1 LFFNF
6 KNMSLLG
13 LDPPPPSSSSS
24 LFERNGIDCF
34 LRGDFDGA
42 ITYFSDGLEESG
54 GDTRLRLLSNRSAAH
69 IARGTIKSFYAAL
82 EDAKE
87 LVSLAP
93 TSAKS
98 HYRLGLAL
106 RSRSK
111 FSQARLAFLKGVE
124 CAEAEENSER
134 SNELIE
140 DGNDRKDSTSEL
152 ESALASGY
160 IATSSHR
167 TRDSEAIMLL
177 KIAMVELERMSGF
190 EGGGD
195 HPDEE
200 LLGEEAGDMTRF
212 VELEDWL
219 LRRGSGNKAL
229 SETTS
234 STPSLPLHTR
244 SVSTGFSNFP
254 SPQPS
259 ISHFPY
265 LHMRRY
271 SENNRGVHL
280 RCDIP
285 AETELLAVGL
295 DYLITVEMGRS
306 CPPGRRLA
314 AAGIERDLSAS
325 KHCYLAIFVLWD
337 RKNPKSFFQPYYS
350 VLPDSYP
357 NMPIFWS
364 DDQLLWLRGS
374 FILQQIED
382 RRANIRSDY
391 ELITKAIGAEN
402 MTSIATF
409 DEFLWARM
417 VVASR
422 NFGIVVDGIRT
433 DALVPY
439 ADMLNHSRPRQT
451 RWQFDSRRKT
461 FLIISQQ
468 ALHAGSQVFD
478 SYGKKCNSR
487 FLLNYGFAVD
497 HNCDDDVGQDHNELR
512 LLIGLLPP
520 REDPWHARKQELL
533 GGMTLLQPPFPEL
546 EVNGVNSSSSKEV
559 GSDVKAKGDISLAGD
574 LEMGRAVISSRDDS
588 SFSYLGSATV
598 SNDQKKTTF
607 QSSTHPIPAPDLRSM
622 AALDMSH
629 SQTPARSVRISTF
642 AEYDG
647 TIEAFSFLRFVHA
660 KSFELLHLPRMEED
674 FDLARRPILP
684 LSCSNECAVLSHLR
698 LLCEKQLRAYPSS
711 IEEDE
716 ELLKSGRLSY
726 GSNRRNALV
735 LILGEKRVCSHYI
748 SLSKYIV
755 PIFEDSEKKP
765 TQELLSIALS
775 LYERLSKESEYPSDS
790 KSNTSKYIQSV
801 VIPLL
806 QKKSALDS
814 K

>member
-1 LFFNF
+1 
-6 KNMSLLG
+6 MSFLG
-13 LDPPPPSSSSS
+13 LEPSPSGDLLS
-24 LFERNGIDCF
+24 LSERSGIECF
-34 LRGDFDGA
+34 LSGDFEGA
-42 ITYFSDGLEESG
+42 VAHFSDGLEESKSNT
-54 GDTRLRLLSNRSAAH
+54 DTRLRLLSHRSAAH

-82 EDAKE
+82 EDARE
-87 LVSLAP
+87 LVALAP
-93 TSAKS
+93 SS
-98 HYRLGLAL
+98 PHSYYRLGIAL

-111 FSQARLAFLKGVE
+111 FSQSKLALLKGLE
-124 CAEAEENSER
+124 CAKARENSETVDDP
-134 SNELIE
+134 SLE
-140 DGNDRKDSTSEL
+140 DDNDRK
-152 ESALASGY
+152 ESSSDWKAARATGYAETLDHSGSNDAEAQTLLRVAL
-160 IATSSHR
+160 I
-167 TRDSEAIMLL
+167 
-177 KIAMVELERMSGF
+177 ELERMSGF
-190 EGGGD
+190 EGDGD

-200 LLGEEAGDMTRF
+200 LLGEEAGDMARF
-212 VELEDWL
+212 VELEEWL
-219 LRRGSGNKAL
+219 LRGGSGKKIAQE
-229 SETTS
+229 SAS
-234 STPSLPLHTR
+234 SSATILQPQLR
-244 SVSTGFSNFP
+244 VGGTGYSNFP

-259 ISHFPY
+259 ISHFPF

-280 RCDIP
+280 RCDVP

-295 DYLITVEMGRS
+295 DYLITVEMGRA

-314 AAGIERDLSAS
+314 SAGIERDLSAS
-325 KHCYLAIFVLWD
+325 KHCYLAVFLLWD

-364 DDQLLWLRGS
+364 SDQLSWLRGS
-374 FILQQIED
+374 FILQQIDD

-391 ELITKAIGAEN
+391 ELISKAIGAEN
-402 MTSIATF
+402 MASIATF
-409 DEFLWARM
+409 EDFLWARM

-497 HNCDDDVGQDHNELR
+497 HNCDDDVGQDHNEIR

-533 GGMTLLQPPFPEL
+533 GGMTLLQPPHAEFGAMVE
-546 EVNGVNSSSSKEV
+546 GFSSIKDG
-559 GSDVKAKGDISLAGD
+559 GSEAKAKGDISLAGD
-574 LEMGRAVISSRDDS
+574 LEMGRNFHALREDASLSQAGCVASADQAKLIRSTLEGEISSNPDS
-588 SFSYLGSATV
+588 
-598 SNDQKKTTF
+598 
-607 QSSTHPIPAPDLRSM
+607 RSL

-629 SQTPARSVRISTF
+629 TQTPARSVRISTF

-660 KSFELLHLPRMEED
+660 RSFELLHLPRMEED

-684 LSCSNECAVLSHLR
+684 LSCANEASVLSHLR
-698 LLCEKQLRAYPSS
+698 LLCEKLLLSYPNSM
-711 IEEDE
+711 EEDMDH
-716 ELLKSGRLSY
+716 LKSGRLPY

-735 LILGEKRVCSHYI
+735 LILGEKKVCSHYI
-748 SLSKYIV
+748 SLSKLVV
-755 PIFEDSEKKP
+755 PILEDSEKRA
-765 TQELLSIALS
+765 QELLPKAMALQAK
-775 LYERLSKESEYPSDS
+775 LSSEAEFPSDS
-790 KSNTSKYIQSV
+790 KSNISKYIQSV
-801 VIPLL
+801 VVPLL
-806 QKKSALDS
+806 QKKAASEN

>member
-1 LFFNF
+1 
-6 KNMSLLG
+6 MSLLG
-13 LDPPPPSSSSS
+13 LEPSPPDVS
-24 LFERNGIDCF
+24 LSERNGIDCF

-42 ITYFSDGLEESG
+42 VVFFSDSLDESKSNF
-54 GDTRLRLLSNRSAAH
+54 DTRLRLLSHRSAAH

-82 EDAKE
+82 EDARE
-87 LVSLAP
+87 LVELAP
-93 TSAKS
+93 SS
-98 HYRLGLAL
+98 PYSYYRLGIAL

-111 FSQARLAFLKGVE
+111 FSQSKLALLKGLD
-124 CAEAEENSER
+124 CAKAREKSDKAELSFD
-134 SNELIE
+134 
-140 DGNDRKDSTSEL
+140 DGNDGKESSSDL
-152 ESALASGY
+152 EAARLSGY
-160 IATSSHR
+160 AGSLDHDFSIKDADAQT
-167 TRDSEAIMLL
+167 LL
-177 KIAMVELERMSGF
+177 NVALVELERMSGF
-190 EGGGD
+190 EGDGD

-200 LLGEEAGDMTRF
+200 LLGEEAGDMARF
-212 VELEDWL
+212 IDLEDWL
-219 LRRGSGNKAL
+219 LRGGKKN
-229 SETTS
+229 SEE
-234 STPSLPLHTR
+234 TPQAASAQPQVR
-244 SVSTGFSNFP
+244 VGVTGFSSFQ

-259 ISHFPY
+259 ISRFPF

-295 DYLITVEMGRS
+295 DYLITVEMGRA

-314 AAGIERDLSAS
+314 SAGIERDLSAS
-325 KHCYLAIFVLWD
+325 KHCYLAVFLLWD

-364 DDQLLWLRGS
+364 SDQLSWLRGS
-374 FILQQIED
+374 YILQQIED

-422 NFGIVVDGIRT
+422 NFGIVIDGIRT

-497 HNCDDDVGQDHNELR
+497 HNCDDDIGQDHNEIR

-533 GGMTLLQPPFPEL
+533 GGMTLLQPPHVEMGGLSEGF
-546 EVNGVNSSSSKEV
+546 SSSKDEA
-559 GSDVKAKGDISLAGD
+559 KAKGDISLAGD
-574 LEMGRAVISSRDDS
+574 LDLGRNFHALREDPSFSHGGGVISADPAKLTRATSEGEIS
-588 SFSYLGSATV
+588 S
-598 SNDQKKTTF
+598 N
-607 QSSTHPIPAPDLRSM
+607 PDARSL
-622 AALDMSH
+622 AALDMSIT
-629 SQTPARSVRISTF
+629 QTPARSVRISTF

-647 TIEAFSFLRFVHA
+647 TIEGFSFLRFVHA
-660 KSFELLHLPRMEED
+660 RSFELLHLPRMEED

-684 LSCSNECAVLSHLR
+684 LSCANEAAVLSHLR
-698 LLCEKQLRAYPSS
+698 ILCEKQLRAYPTSM
-711 IEEDE
+711 EEDL
-716 ELLKSGRLSY
+716 ELLKSGRLPY

-748 SLSKYIV
+748 SLSKYAV
-755 PIFEDSEKKP
+755 PILEDSEKRS
-765 TQELLSIALS
+765 QELLSFAVALQKK
-775 LYERLSKESEYPSDS
+775 LSQESTFPSDS
-790 KSNTSKYIQSV
+790 NANISKYIQSV

-806 QKKSALDS
+806 QKKAATDN